1 MAYYEAIDAGD
12 YDRLRAL
19 LAPGF
24 VQRRPDRTFDGRES
38 FVRFMREERPRT
50 DTDHVVDAVGVGG
63 EMPEASRD
71 DGEAPAASRDD
82 GEAPETPRNGE
93 ASTIFVEG
101 RLRAADDTDLFGF
114 VDVHRVSD
122 AGIESLT
129 TYTA

>member
-1 MAYYEAIDAGD
+1 MDRRDAAMAYYEAIDADD

-19 LAPGF
+19 LAPDF
-24 VQRRPDRTFDGRES
+24 VQHRPDRTLDGPES

-50 DTDHVVDAVGVGG
+50 DTEHVVDAVGVGG
-63 EMPEASRD
+63 EAAVASRD
-71 DGEAPAASRDD
+71 GDVSAV
-82 GEAPETPRNGE
+82 
-93 ASTIFVEG
+93 FVEG
-101 RLRAADDTDLFGF
+101 RLRAADGTDLFGF